1 MAVQQATWMLMKLKG
16 MLLQHLVMKK
26 MVLDGNREYLQL
38 KEAEEEQ
45 AAACLK
51 VEKELRLKEEE
62 IVAKRRE
69 LKQVL

>member
-1 MAVQQATWMLMKLKG
+1 MLMKLKG
-16 MLLQHLVMKK
+16 MLMQHLVMKK

-38 KEAEEEQ
+38 KDTEEQQ

-62 IVAKRRE
+62 ISSKRKE

>member
-1 MAVQQATWMLMKLKG
+1 MLMKLKG

>member
-1 MAVQQATWMLMKLKG
+1 VQQATWMLMKLKG

>member
-1 MAVQQATWMLMKLKG
+1 MLMKLKG

-69 LKQVL
+69 LRQVL

>member
-1 MAVQQATWMLMKLKG
+1 MLMKLKG

-51 VEKELRLKEEE
+51 VKKELRLKEEE

-69 LKQVL
+69 LRQVL

>member
-1 MAVQQATWMLMKLKG
+1 MQQATWMLMKLKG

-69 LKQVL
+69 LRQVL

>member
-1 MAVQQATWMLMKLKG
+1 MQQATWMLMKLKG
-16 MLLQHLVMKK
+16 MLMQHLVMKK

-38 KEAEEEQ
+38 KDTEEQQ

-62 IVAKRRE
+62 ISSKRKE